1 MRSTATKNKASMS
14 VPSMSKATKSVL
26 SKIGKV
32 GNLRQSTGPSIKPKP
47 KDIKIHEFVQKD
59 AIVVRSP
66 KTSDVDL
73 LPEINGSLLED
84 VFFEVADEFC
94 DGGFETTARSS
105 MSEFSREFPVQ

>member
-1 MRSTATKNKASMS
+1 MATTSK
-14 VPSMSKATKSVL
+14 MSKSMKSISTKSVL

-32 GNLRQSTGPSIKPKP
+32 GNLRQSTGPSIKP

-73 LPEINGSLLED
+73 LPKINGSLLED

-94 DGGFETTARSS
+94 DGGFETAARSS
-105 MSEFSREFPVQ
+105 MSEFSRELP